1 MDFFSKPVGVLK
13 PEDLEA
19 LARSGIDENQTLEF
33 KSALPNHELNNDP
46 WVKDRKINDAA
57 KFEVLKRLVAFA
69 NADGGWFIIGLAE
82 PSDGGTYA
90 DRLHPLPEPGDLANR
105 LQQLASERIDP
116 PLSVLSI
123 EPVLTDE
130 GADEGVVV
138 MRSPRSRRAPHAVKG
153 GTEDELLPAVARA

>member
-57 KFEVLKRLVAFA
+57 KFEVLKRLVEAGIRA
-69 NADGGWFIIGLAE
+69 ELDSRSVKVNLKIRDAQLQKIPYMLIIGAREAEAGTVAVRHRKKGDQGAKPLDDFLAE
-82 PSDGGTYA
+82 A
-90 DRLHPLPEPGDLANR
+90 
-105 LQQLASERIDP
+105 ASLIAAKATSE
-116 PLSVLSI
+116 
-123 EPVLTDE
+123 
-130 GADEGVVV
+130 
-138 MRSPRSRRAPHAVKG
+138 
-153 GTEDELLPAVARA
+153 